1 MELTRHH
8 GLGNVFLIALLEE
21 LPKNPGEL
29 AQKYCDPEKG
39 IGADGLIIGTP
50 PSENSN
56 AVNRFNLFNKDGG
69 RAELSGN
76 GLRCFAQALSMT
88 SRLEDETF
96 HVETDVGLRKIKI
109 EKVRNEK
116 EISATAEIGEARVT
130 RDLPDID
137 LSKVLKEKKSLVIP
151 GCVDIG
157 NPHLV
162 VVMDELLDAIE
173 LEQFAF
179 LLDEKFA
186 ELNVHLMKVKDG
198 VNIRM
203 QTWERGVGLTEACG
217 TGACASAAVALAW
230 GMLEKEASQYTFN
243 VNVHMPGGS
252 VFVNMLTSSPFSF
265 SHPWVELSGP
275 SVFMD
280 RHQVDDG

>member
-1 MELTRHH
+1 M
-8 GLGNVFLIALLEE
+8 
-21 LPKNPGEL
+21 
-29 AQKYCDPEKG
+29 
-39 IGADGLIIGTP
+39 
-50 PSENSN
+50 
-56 AVNRFNLFNKDGG
+56 
-69 RAELSGN
+69 
-76 GLRCFAQALSMT
+76 
-88 SRLEDETF
+88 
-96 HVETDVGLRKIKI
+96 
-109 EKVRNEK
+109 
-116 EISATAEIGEARVT
+116 
-130 RDLPDID
+130 PDID

-198 VNIRM
+198 SNIRM

-230 GMLEKEASQYTFN
+230 GMLEKEASQDTFN